1 MKTILLI
8 IATLGAQLTFAQE
21 QYNKAMGE
29 ALATWGAGK
38 PEEALGKLERI
49 ASVEKDNWIPTYYQA
64 LIATMTSFQTQDIA
78 KKNMLIKMAN
88 ALIPQESK
96 DSNAEWHV
104 LKATVLTSELII
116 DPMNN
121 ATRLSPQII
130 AHYEKAKALEPN
142 NPRAISGL
150 ASYNIHTK
158 KYMGGS
164 TDQDYKDLQKA
175 LSLFETQKSDIPFYP
190 SWGKEQAEQ
199 LIKEN
204 DKK

>member
-8 IATLGAQLTFAQE
+8 IATLCAQLTFAQE

-38 PEEALGKLERI
+38 PEEALGKMQRI

-88 ALIPQESK
+88 ALIPQENN
-96 DSNAEWHV
+96 DSNAEWHI

-121 ATRLSPQII
+121 AMRLSPQII

-150 ASYNIHTK
+150 ATYNIRNK
-158 KYMGGS
+158 KYTGGN

-199 LIKEN
+199 LLKEN